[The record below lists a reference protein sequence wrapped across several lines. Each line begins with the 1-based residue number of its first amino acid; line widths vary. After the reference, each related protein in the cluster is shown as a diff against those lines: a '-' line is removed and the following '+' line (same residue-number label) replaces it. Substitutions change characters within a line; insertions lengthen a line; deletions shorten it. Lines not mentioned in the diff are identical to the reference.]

1 MSEGEQLAGERL
13 REIATAP
20 IDELIMFEDQP
31 VDVEVAGPSGGRYR
45 IRVHGFWDGDPY
57 DSDFLLRVDVT
68 GRGRLWLQRWHG
80 IEMRGP
86 EDEFLPH
93 PEGELVV
100 DSTWTEIGAFLLLAL
115 FLLVVVGAVGATFV
129 YLITRL
135 V

>member
-1 MSEGEQLAGERL
+1 MSEGERLAEERL
-13 REIATAP
+13 REIVTMP
-20 IDELIMFEDQP
+20 IAELVAFEDQP
-31 VDVEVAGPSGGRYR
+31 VDVEVAGSSGGRYR
-45 IRVHGFWDGDPY
+45 IRVHGFWDADPY

-93 PEGELVV
+93 PEAELVV
-100 DSTWTEIGAFLLLAL
+100 DSTWTEIAAFLLLAL
-115 FLLVVVGAVGATFV
+115 FLLVVLGAIGAAFV

-135 V
+135 F